1 MKRPAS
7 FHAKRTCRCRRRGC
21 TAARERWQLVCLQ
34 CWDEVPALM
43 RNHLSKL
50 RRLGLTRI
58 VRRTEQHILQHLGR
72 KPADQAN
79 GPAAKAARTYAR
91 TAAMLGE
98 RVD

>member
-1 MKRPAS
+1 MTRPTS
-7 FHAKRTCRCRRRGC
+7 FHAGRTCRCRRTGC
-21 TAARERWQLVCLQ
+21 TAARERWQLVCLD
-34 CWDEVPALM
+34 CWGEVPALL

-58 VRRTEQHILQHLGR
+58 TRRTEQHILQVLGR

-91 TAAMLGE
+91 IAAQLGE